1 MSRPSK
7 AKADSPRGAF
17 SSVADG
23 VVATGRVR
31 VAPLM
36 ALVPLLR
43 ERDVDPVRVL
53 ARFGHDLAFFEEPE
67 NTMPFDVGMQLL
79 AHCAEVSR
87 CEHFGLLVG
96 QRGGLSVLGPVGF
109 LMQSA
114 PDVRA
119 ALQALGR
126 YLHVHDRGAV
136 VGLAEEGSFASLSY
150 TVMQPNVDGRSQVLD
165 LAIAIGLNLMRALC
179 GSNWLPTEVQLA
191 HRAPA
196 DASSYRKF
204 FGATIRFDS
213 DRSALVF
220 PLRWLERPNPSAD
233 PLLHRMM
240 EQRIRQ
246 LHALSAEDLVSQ
258 MRRLLAA
265 WVTEPRLSLD
275 RVAAEGG
282 GGDQLRQFARR
293 SPARCRLRAAARHP
307 DAGGRDRRP
316 ALLCGLGRVLA
327 RVPPLDGS
335 GADGLADGGSCPRA
349 PGRVPAPSLNP
360 GRVAV
365 APRARPG
372 AARCAI
378 LLLRSTRE
386 TGERDGLGWT
396 RPSPPKA

>member
-196 DASSYRKF
+196 DASPYRKF

-258 MRRLLAA
+258 MRRLLAS

-275 RVAAEGG
+275 RVAAEVGMSPRTLNRRLAVEG
-282 GGDQLRQFARR
+282 TSFASLRDEARR
-293 SPARCRLRAAARHP
+293 DVACGLLRDTQMPAAEIADLLCYADSAAFSRAFHRWTGQAPTIWRAAA
-307 DAGGRDRRP
+307 
-316 ALLCGLGRVLA
+316 LA
-327 RVPPLDGS
+327 REH
-335 GADGLADGGSCPRA
+335 RA
-349 PGRVPAPSLNP
+349 ESR
-360 GRVAV
+360 R
-365 APRARPG
+365 RR
-372 AARCAI
+372 
-378 LLLRSTRE
+378 
-386 TGERDGLGWT
+386 
-396 RPSPPKA
+396 